1 MVKHSTTL
9 YLATVLIWGSTWFA
23 IKFQLGVVEEEV
35 SLVYRFL
42 LAAVILL
49 LFCLFTKRT
58 LRFSIS
64 QHFFIAL
71 QGLFLF
77 STNYLIFYWA
87 TGLLTSGIIA
97 LLFSTVILMNI
108 INGAVF
114 LRQSI
119 KARVV
124 VGAMFGI
131 SGIAAIF
138 WAEVD
143 SLENNLST
151 WQGLWMCLVAT
162 FLASIGNI
170 LSARN
175 QRQHLPVVQTNAWGM
190 TYGSLYMAIYAI
202 YHGVPFNYDPSFSY
216 SLSLLY
222 LSVFGS
228 IFAFGSYLTLIGR
241 IGADKTAY
249 AAVLFPVIALSISTI
264 FEDYNWTLVA
274 IFGFG
279 LVLFGNFLVLKKTTV
294 SAITRTG
301 HPGVSTQL

>member
-1 MVKHSTTL
+1 MLMHSTSL

-23 IKFQLGVVEEEV
+23 IKFQLGVVEAEV

-42 LAAVILL
+42 LAAILLL
-49 LFCLFTKRT
+49 LFCLLTKRR
-58 LRFSIS
+58 LRFSVS

-87 TGLLTSGIIA
+87 TGLLTSGIVA

-108 INGAVF
+108 VNGTVF
-114 LRQSI
+114 LGLSI
-119 KARVV
+119 NARVV

-138 WAEVD
+138 WSEVAG
-143 SLENNLST
+143 LENNAST
-151 WQGLWMCLVAT
+151 WQGLWMCLIAT
-162 FLASIGNI
+162 FLVSIGNI

-175 QRQHLPVVQTNAWGM
+175 QRNDLPVVQTNAWGM
-190 TYGSLYMAIYAI
+190 TYGSFFMLIYAL
-202 YHGVPFNYDPSFSY
+202 YSGVSFDFDPAISY
-216 SLSLLY
+216 SLSLVY

-249 AAVLFPVIALSISTI
+249 AAVLFPVIALTISTF
-264 FEDYNWTLVA
+264 FEDYSWTLVA

-279 LVLFGNFLVLKKTTV
+279 LVLIGNYLVLKKSVERKAVVFET
-294 SAITRTG
+294 
-301 HPGVSTQL
+301 